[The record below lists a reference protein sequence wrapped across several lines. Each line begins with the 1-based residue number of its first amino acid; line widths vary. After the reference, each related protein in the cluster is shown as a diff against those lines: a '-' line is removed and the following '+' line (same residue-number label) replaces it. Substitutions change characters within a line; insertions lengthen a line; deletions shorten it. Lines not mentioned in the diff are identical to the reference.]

1 MKNVLLDNETLSKY
15 FNPLSKLD
23 NHIKKA
29 LIIKLAESLSL
40 EEEPSSEATL
50 YGEWEDSRSADD
62 IIKDIK
68 NARFEK
74 GDINF

>member
-15 FNPLSKLD
+15 FDPLSKLD

-29 LIIKLAESLSL
+29 LIVKLTESLSF
-40 EEEPSSEATL
+40 EEELGSEATL
-50 YGEWEDSRSADD
+50 YGKWEDSRSADD

-68 NARFEK
+68 DARFEK
-74 GDINF
+74 GDIDF